1 MESVKLKELEKV
13 LQKMLQINSKVQTD
27 KNYTPLKMGTGSVIR
42 RRKGE
47 TDKRIPVSKIKKP
60 VLQNES
66 SGAY

>member
-27 KNYTPLKMGTGSVIR
+27 QKYTPLKMGTGSVIR

-47 TDKRIPVSKIKKP
+47 ADRRIP
-60 VLQNES
+60 
-66 SGAY
+66 A

>member
-47 TDKRIPVSKIKKP
+47 ADRRIP
-60 VLQNES
+60 
-66 SGAY
+66 A